1 MKTLK
6 LTFLI
11 FILFIIYIFL
21 SAKSYSTYVF
31 NDLSDEIFR
40 FHIVANSNS
49 SEDQYLKL
57 KIRDN
62 ILSYI
67 NKFIDDETTKSD
79 IISFINSHKNKIDSI
94 IKSTIQ
100 KNSYTYN
107 YSFNIE
113 KCYFPTKNYGN
124 ISLPEGIYDCLNIR
138 IGSSEGENWLC
149 VMFPP
154 LCISD
159 SELIMDNNSKELLL
173 KNISSESY
181 DIINSKKGEYKIKF
195 KILEIFSSFNS

>member
-79 IISFINSHKNKIDSI
+79 IISFSQFNISFKIIFS
-94 IKSTIQ
+94 K
-100 KNSYTYN
+100 KASYTLLALSRGVN
-107 YSFNIE
+107 LKFTFSL
-113 KCYFPTKNYGN
+113 
-124 ISLPEGIYDCLNIR
+124 LPEYI
-138 IGSSEGENWLC
+138 
-149 VMFPP
+149 
-154 LCISD
+154 
-159 SELIMDNNSKELLL
+159 
-173 KNISSESY
+173 
-181 DIINSKKGEYKIKF
+181 
-195 KILEIFSSFNS
+195 